1 MKREFL
7 QEFKVGERTLP
18 KEVIDA
24 IMAENGRDIQK
35 VKAGFSDYE
44 AVKQELEQLRQT
56 AAEAEAHAE
65 AAAAWE
71 EKFNQAAREH
81 ASQLQQLQ
89 FDHSLDGAIGKA
101 GGRSVPAIRAL
112 LDIPALQASE
122 DQPHAM
128 EEALENLKKES
139 GYLFETPT
147 PPPYAWGTG
156 AWQGAGKPAPT
167 SLAGAL
173 KERFERK

>member
-7 QEFKVGERTLP
+7 QEFKVADQSLP

-35 VKAGFSDYE
+35 AKSGFSDYDAMKE
-44 AVKQELEQLRQT
+44 ELEQLRQT
-56 AAEAEAHAE
+56 AMETQALQD
-65 AAAAWE
+65 AAADWE
-71 EKFNQAAREH
+71 EKYTQAQTAM
-81 ASQLQQLQ
+81 AQMA
-89 FDHSLDGAIGKA
+89 FDHCLDNAIGKA
-101 GGRSVPAIRAL
+101 GGRSAKAIRAM
-112 LDIPALQASE
+112 LDLDALKASE
-122 DQPHAM
+122 NQPHAM
-128 EEALENLKKES
+128 EEALESLKQES
-139 GYLFETPT
+139 GYLFETQT

-156 AWQGAGKPAPT
+156 AWQGAQEKRPT